1 MACFQDFGKL
11 PDLSGSTMEES
22 LKKVQDYLFLLQ
34 EQLTFLFRNIDVEN
48 INEQAVSEMKTL
60 FTKEIEG
67 KIADDEEHLAELR
80 LTADHLGLSF
90 RDADQRISQ
99 LQQSVD
105 GISLSVT
112 DRNGTVSSVELASGT
127 LDLENLVF
135 SVLKQGGATVID
147 GGNIRTG
154 TISAVD
160 IRGVRITGSEIS
172 GSVIT
177 SVSDLSQVKI
187 DSGGVTFLDSSGDLP
202 CGSLSYDG
210 LGRLV
215 LTSLSDAVL
224 RIASSDNMA
233 LNAESGKTIY
243 IGADAGTA
251 QHIVIGNSDS
261 TISLNGSVTVN
272 GTALS

>member
-1 MACFQDFGKL
+1 MAGFQNFGKL
-11 PDLSGSTMEES
+11 PDLSGSTIEES

-34 EQLTFLFRNIDVEN
+34 EQLTFLFRNIGVEN

-60 FTKEIEG
+60 FTEEIEG
-67 KIADDEEHLAELR
+67 KISDDEEHLAELQ
-80 LTADHLGLSF
+80 LTAEHLGLSL
-90 RDADQRISQ
+90 RDADQRITM
-99 LQQSVD
+99 LQQSVE

-112 DRNGTVSSVELASGT
+112 DRNGTVSSVDLASGT

-135 SVLKQGGATVID
+135 SVLQQSGATVID
-147 GGNIRTG
+147 GGNIKTG

-160 IRGVRITGSEIS
+160 IRGVRISGSEIS

-187 DSGGVTFLDSSGDLP
+187 DRGGVSFYDSSGDLS

-224 RIASSDNMA
+224 RIESSHNMA
-233 LNAESGKTIY
+233 LNAKNGKTIY

-251 QHIVIGNSDS
+251 QQIVIGNSDS
-261 TISLNGSVTVN
+261 TIALNGSVTVN
-272 GTALS
+272 GTALF

>member
-1 MACFQDFGKL
+1 MASFQDFGKL

-34 EQLTFLFRNIDVEN
+34 EQLTFLFRNIGVEN

-60 FTKEIEG
+60 FTEEIEG
-67 KIADDEEHLAELR
+67 KISDDEDHLAELQ
-80 LTADHLGLSF
+80 LTAEHLGLSF
-90 RDADQRISQ
+90 RDADQRITM
-99 LQQSVD
+99 LRQSVD

-112 DRNGTVSSVELASGT
+112 DRNGTVSSVDLASGT
-127 LDLENLVF
+127 LDLEHLVF
-135 SVLKQGGATVID
+135 SVLRQSGATVID
-147 GGNIRTG
+147 GGNIKTG

-160 IRGVRITGSEIS
+160 IRGVRILGSEIS
-172 GSVIT
+172 GTVIT

-187 DSGGVTFLDSSGDLP
+187 DRGGVSFYDFSGNLS

-224 RIASSDNMA
+224 RIESSHNMA
-233 LNAESGKTIY
+233 LNAKSGKTIY
-243 IGADAGTA
+243 IGADVGTA
-251 QHIVIGNSDS
+251 QQIVIGNSDS
-261 TISLNGSVTVN
+261 TIALNGSVTVN